1 MRGVDIARPRR
12 AASPPRAR
20 PPPFPLRPFP
30 PKLTRP
36 PIDPSSRHPFPT
48 PQRRA
53 RTAKPLVPESERR
66 RSTRERVEVNYAERY
81 GLDDDDSDAPRNR
94 ARRSTPPKPRAK
106 LLALDG
112 SVVRRRFSVGARVY
126 DSELGV
132 TCHWCR
138 QKTVE
143 AHVACT
149 HPNCGGGRKAPVN
162 FCGMCLRNRHG
173 EDVREAAS
181 SGAWTCPKCRGSC
194 GPGCDACCNCGPCRK
209 AKGLT
214 PTHQIIGLARA
225 AGFDNV
231 HDYLIHKKTGEGPEA
246 LRRRKAAQPWARAVA
261 KALAA
266 AAKMKGT
273 PRKKAVAEEE
283 KMSSLVVVDNSDASS
298 DEDVGF
304 VAAPPTPPETNAR
317 RVRRRVAA

>member
-1 MRGVDIARPRR
+1 M
-12 AASPPRAR
+12 
-20 PPPFPLRPFP
+20 
-30 PKLTRP
+30 
-36 PIDPSSRHPFPT
+36 
-48 PQRRA
+48 
-53 RTAKPLVPESERR
+53 
-66 RSTRERVEVNYAERY
+66 NYAERY
-81 GLDDDDSDAPRNR
+81 GLDDDDSDGGGRNR
-94 ARRSTPPKPRAK
+94 ARRSTPQKPKPRAK

-173 EDVREAAS
+173 EDVHEAAAG
-181 SGAWTCPKCRGSC
+181 GAWTCPKCRGSC

-209 AKGLT
+209 AKGLS

-231 HDYLIHKKTGEGPEA
+231 HDYLIHKNTGEGPEA
-246 LRRRKAAQPWARAVA
+246 LRRRKAAQPWAAAAR
-261 KALAA
+261 KALAK
-266 AAKMKGT
+266 AAKMKVK
-273 PRKKAVAEEE
+273 PRKKVLAEEQTP
-283 KMSSLVVVDNSDASS
+283 SPVVVDNSDASS

-304 VAAPPTPPETNAR
+304 VAAPPTPPETKAR

>member
-1 MRGVDIARPRR
+1 MGSPITIA
-12 AASPPRAR
+12 S
-20 PPPFPLRPFP
+20 
-30 PKLTRP
+30 
-36 PIDPSSRHPFPT
+36 
-48 PQRRA
+48 
-53 RTAKPLVPESERR
+53 
-66 RSTRERVEVNYAERY
+66 RSTPAAQP
-81 GLDDDDSDAPRNR
+81 LACTR

-231 HDYLIHKKTGEGPEA
+231 HDYLIHRKTGEGPEA
-246 LRRRKAAQPWARAVA
+246 LRRRKAAQPWARAAA

-283 KMSSLVVVDNSDASS
+283 KMSSPAVVDHSDASS